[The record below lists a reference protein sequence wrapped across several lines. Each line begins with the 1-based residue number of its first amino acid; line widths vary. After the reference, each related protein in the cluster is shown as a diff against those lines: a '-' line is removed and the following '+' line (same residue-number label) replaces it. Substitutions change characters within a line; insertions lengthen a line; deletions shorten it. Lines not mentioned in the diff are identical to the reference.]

1 MSNYKLQF
9 GEESIMVKL
18 QNYINNPCR
27 SLSIPF
33 WKQKTI
39 TIPDNIKIVHND
51 EYNVADYDG
60 YIDEPY
66 FRLYHN
72 LYEVRYTNRDDID
85 IVVGTADMLDVFVDI
100 INKSY
105 SDLSVTKEQIE
116 SLRKTPVFS
125 PDLWVLLKDKKG
137 NYVGCGIA
145 DYDKEI
151 GEMILEWIQVVP
163 FFRGCGYGQYL
174 VNYLLAKV
182 QGQAKF
188 ATVSGKVLNVTNP
201 EKLYRKCGFTGN
213 DIWHILIKK

>member
-1 MSNYKLQF
+1 
-9 GEESIMVKL
+9 MVEL

-33 WKQKTI
+33 GKQKTI
-39 TIPDNIKIVHND
+39 KIPDIKIVHND

-66 FRLYHN
+66 FRLYHD
-72 LYEVRYTNRDDID
+72 LQEVQHTNRDDID
-85 IVVGTADMLDVFVDI
+85 IVVGTADMLEVFVDI

-105 SDLSVTKEQIE
+105 SDISVTKTQME
-116 SLRKTPVFS
+116 SYRKTPVFS
-125 PDLWVLLKDKKG
+125 PDLWVLLKDKNG

-145 DYDKEI
+145 NYDKEI
-151 GEMILEWIQVVP
+151 GEMILEWIQAVP
-163 FFRGCGYGQYL
+163 FYRGCGYGQYL
-174 VNYLLAKV
+174 VNNLLAKV

-188 ATVSGKVLNVTNP
+188 ATVSGKVLNGTNP

-213 DIWHILIKK
+213 DIWHILIKN